1 MPASY
6 ESTAWSLIRQ
16 RVGRELGILQV
27 LPNARITS
35 VAAGS
40 VTAPDFFQD
49 SGAGTGSFNRYGLYR
64 PTSATVADNWRLLG
78 DLGAAGLVNQ
88 RGLNYADTTLG
99 TEDME
104 LWDYAQAA
112 RPDLDWYDAVNQVL
126 KEEYFTQTLALSH
139 LSIYD
144 GDMQKSTDTDWTDIG
159 SPGTSA
165 KATTDIRTSWGPR
178 SYHLINSAAN
188 EGTRSTAIPITAN
201 RRFCAFAIAST
212 NVGTSQFQVY
222 DATNSGLIGMPD
234 ALSSNEQQSQLFEMR
249 FKIGAPTARKLALNL
264 TNTSASGDTY
274 WDQAWLYRVD
284 DYKINFPSYISE
296 GFKVDKILRGRPRYV
311 TTNQVWDAGSIVME
325 PLVEGVDYELM
336 FQHGDANPYAALFSG
351 DFAFEWPLFVQVRR
365 PFFDIV
371 ASGAGFSADTDTF
384 PGPTKTFIARLK
396 KELLERIYMSKV
408 KNNGSFTRLYQ
419 EATAELR
426 AAEFARPQESPA
438 KALPYYGGIGRRM

>member
-1 MPASY
+1 M
-6 ESTAWSLIRQ
+6 
-16 RVGRELGILQV
+16 
-27 LPNARITS
+27 
-35 VAAGS
+35 AAGS

-78 DLGAAGLVNQ
+78 DLGAAGLINQ

-165 KATTDIRTSWGPR
+165 KATTDIRTPWGPR
-178 SYHLINSAAN
+178 SYHLIGTVAGD
-188 EGTRSTAIPITAN
+188 GTRSTSIPITAN
-201 RRFCAFAIAST
+201 RRYCAFAIASN
-212 NVGTSQFQVY
+212 NVGTTRFQV
-222 DATNSGLIGMPD
+222 TNMSGGGAGSLTGMPD
-234 ALSSNEQQSQLFEMR
+234 ALTHQEQQPQLFEYR
-249 FKIGAPTARKLALNL
+249 FKIGAPTARQIALNM
-264 TNTSASGDTY
+264 TNDLSTGDTY

-296 GFKVDKILRGRPRYV
+296 GFKVDAILRGRPRYV
-311 TTNQVWDAGSIVME
+311 TTSQVWDAGS
-325 PLVEGVDYELM
+325 LVFETLTEGVDYELM
-336 FQHGDANPYAALFSG
+336 FQHGDANPYAALFTG
-351 DFAFEWPLFVQVRR
+351 DFTFEWPLFVQVRR

-371 ASGAGFSADTDTF
+371 ASGAGFTADTDTF

-408 KNNGSFTRLYQ
+408 KNNTSFTRLYQ

-438 KALPYYGGIGRRM
+438 KALPYYAGIGHRM